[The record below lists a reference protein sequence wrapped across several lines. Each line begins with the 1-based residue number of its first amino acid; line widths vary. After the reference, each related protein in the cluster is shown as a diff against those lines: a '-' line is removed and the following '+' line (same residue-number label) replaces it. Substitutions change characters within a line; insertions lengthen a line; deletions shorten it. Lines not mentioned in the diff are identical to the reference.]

1 MSGDAVPP
9 RRPEL
14 SFAGFES
21 VDMRAGRVVSAEMA
35 IGTRAPSRVIRVDLG
50 SLGIVQSVGQLA
62 LVPEAELV
70 GRNVVVCINLGP
82 RKIGR
87 YVSEALVLGVPHPDS
102 PEGQAQATPLYVDG
116 SAEAGSQVF

>member
-1 MSGDAVPP
+1 
-9 RRPEL
+9 
-14 SFAGFES
+14 
-21 VDMRAGRVVSAEMA
+21 MRAGRVVSAEMA
-35 IGTRAPSRVIRVDLG
+35 IGTRAPSRIISIDLG
-50 SLGIVQSVGQLA
+50 PLGIVQSVGQLA

-87 YVSEALVLGVPHPDS
+87 YVSEALVLGVPHPDG

-116 SAEAGSQVF
+116 GAELGSQIF

>member
-9 RRPEL
+9 RRPQV

-21 VDMRAGRVVSAEMA
+21 VDMRVGRVVSADMA
-35 IGTRAPSRVIRVDLG
+35 LGTRAPSRVIRVDLG

-87 YVSEALVLGVPHPDS
+87 YVSEALVLGVPHPDG

-116 SAEAGSQVF
+116 GAELGSQIF

>member
-9 RRPEL
+9 RRPQV
-14 SFAGFES
+14 SFAGFEN
-21 VDMRAGRVVSAEMA
+21 VDMRVGRVVSADMA
-35 IGTRAPSRVIRVDLG
+35 LGTRAPSRVIRVDLG